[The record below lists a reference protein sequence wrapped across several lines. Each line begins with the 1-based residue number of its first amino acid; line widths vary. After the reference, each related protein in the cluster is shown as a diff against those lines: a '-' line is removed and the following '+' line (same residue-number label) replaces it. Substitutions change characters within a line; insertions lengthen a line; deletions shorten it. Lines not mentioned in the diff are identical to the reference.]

1 MSFEIPV
8 ILAEWLKDPTYGANA
23 ILATV
28 PHDVGD
34 VPKPY
39 AAVRDTIRDG
49 WIARAEITPEKLAS
63 GPVLG
68 VLQSGEAVY
77 PFAQAQFQ
85 LEGGKSIQG
94 SGSWLLLDMQRES
107 DSAQAASQARYRLRA
122 AFNSLIL
129 LEDPKSA
136 AARERNGVEIV
147 CATQFQMSTLKEERG
162 EVLVTGGVLV
172 TYTTRELV
180 QYRI

>member
-1 MSFEIPV
+1 MSFEIP
-8 ILAEWLKDPTYGANA
+8 IIIAEWLKDPAYGANA

-28 PHDVGD
+28 PLDAGD
-34 VPKPY
+34 VTRPY
-39 AAVRDTIRDG
+39 ASVRDVMRDG
-49 WIARAEITPEKLAS
+49 WIARQEITPEKLAA

-68 VLQSGEAVY
+68 VFQSGELTY
-77 PFAQAQFQ
+77 QYGQSQFQ
-85 LEGGKSIQG
+85 LAGGKSIEG

-107 DSAQAASQARYRLRA
+107 DSALAASQARYRLRA

-129 LEDPKSA
+129 LGDPKSA

-147 CATQFQMSTLKEERG
+147 CATQYQMSTLREERG
-162 EVLVTGGVLV
+162 DALVTGGVLV